1 MADQHQKIIT
11 YKEYASWD
19 EDKRCEVLDGKI
31 ISMAPTPQPSHQEI
45 SMQISIEI
53 GSYLRGKVCRAFA
66 APIDVF
72 LFEDTRHKWIDENV
86 RNWVIPDFIVVCDP
100 DKIKRNKILGA
111 PDLVVEIISSSSA
124 KIDRID
130 KRLAYQRAGV
140 KEYWIIDPANQ
151 LVEVYQLRNHS
162 LELQNV
168 YKREDT
174 IPVHVLNSLEID
186 LTVIFPERES
196 DFQE

>member
-31 ISMAPTPQPSHQEI
+31 ISMAPSPQPSHQEI
-45 SMQISIEI
+45 SMQISNEI

-100 DKIKRNKILGA
+100 DKIKQNKILGA

-196 DFQE
+196 DLQE

>member
-1 MADQHQKIIT
+1 MRMA
-11 YKEYASWD
+11 
-19 EDKRCEVLDGKI
+19 
-31 ISMAPTPQPSHQEI
+31 
-45 SMQISIEI
+45 
-53 GSYLRGKVCRAFA
+53 AFA

-151 LVEVYQLRNHS
+151 LVEVYQLRNLS

-168 YKREDT
+168 YTREDT

-186 LTVIFPERES
+186 LTVIFPERDS
-196 DFQE
+196 DLQE